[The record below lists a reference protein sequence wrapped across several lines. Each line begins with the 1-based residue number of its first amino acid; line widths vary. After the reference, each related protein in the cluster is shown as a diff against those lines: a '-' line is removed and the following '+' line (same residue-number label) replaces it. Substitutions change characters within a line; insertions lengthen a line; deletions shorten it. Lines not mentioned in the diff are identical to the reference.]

1 MVTEGMKDPGGQI
14 DAARRGDEAG
24 FRALY
29 ERYRPGVVRLLEAFA
44 TLDFDEREDIVQDTF
59 TRAFKSLATLNTPSS
74 FEAWLYSIARNR
86 ARSALAKRSTEDRT
100 MAELKEESPGA
111 AAPFPDSLALEVDL
125 AIVRDLIARLPEGP
139 EKDTVQLFYIEGQLS
154 AREIAEKLG
163 VGKSAITMRL
173 ERFRARVK
181 RELTLR
187 VLAGKV

>member
-1 MVTEGMKDPGGQI
+1 MNEGMKDPGGHI
-14 DAARRGDEAG
+14 DAARRGEEAAY
-24 FRALY
+24 RALY

-44 TLDFDEREDIVQDTF
+44 ALDFDEREDIVQDTF
-59 TRAFKSLATLNTPSS
+59 TRAFKSLGSLSTPAS
-74 FEAWLYSIARNR
+74 FEAWLYAIARNR
-86 ARSALAKRSTEDRT
+86 AKTALSKRSTEDRT
-100 MAELKEESPGA
+100 MAEFSGEALDAVP
-111 AAPFPDSLALEVDL
+111 PFPDSLALEVDI
-125 AIVRDLIARLPEGP
+125 AVVRDLIERLPEGP
-139 EKDTVQLFYIEGQLS
+139 EKETVRLFYVEGQLS